1 MSESKLITQ
10 NQATTI
16 GDTDLVM
23 VSGASGGL
31 KPISASNFQSSMQNI
46 GNQYKKTVIN
56 YANGD
61 WIRIARCKG
70 EYTGIV
76 CITHGWNEVPP
87 SPILFYIGG
96 QGSISSARCFTENC
110 AFSALRIV
118 SGGSEGNYME
128 VKFANIGAQNIIV
141 TVSNNCNITLLDAT
155 ISNASASN
163 VLKTIDFSAD
173 WGGINQRFTTT
184 CESENL
190 TEMLVGDCLL
200 TVRQKGGAHERI
212 EEREQS
218 SDSHNS
224 LRCFDDMR
232 GCPRESKD
240 KSIKSPDHQGRQ
252 PGRNE
257 RWRGVYYR
265 QPSGNKTVVF
275 GRMELWYI
283 GSIQPIGE
291 CIPKIYLTGLR
302 YGTQGLPKRRSLVE
316 LENIPISD
324 ITPRKEVVAA

>member
-173 WGGINQRFTTT
+173 WGG
-184 CESENL
+184 
-190 TEMLVGDCLL
+190 
-200 TVRQKGGAHERI
+200 
-212 EEREQS
+212 
-218 SDSHNS
+218 
-224 LRCFDDMR
+224 
-232 GCPRESKD
+232 
-240 KSIKSPDHQGRQ
+240 
-252 PGRNE
+252 
-257 RWRGVYYR
+257 
-265 QPSGNKTVVF
+265 
-275 GRMELWYI
+275 
-283 GSIQPIGE
+283 
-291 CIPKIYLTGLR
+291 
-302 YGTQGLPKRRSLVE
+302 
-316 LENIPISD
+316 
-324 ITPRKEVVAA
+324 